1 MVSLGTAP
9 IASIFVEYPP
19 NCVVVA
25 RRGPTVPKC
34 VKLPT
39 GPRKETDS
47 VTPIGADAMSTAK
60 RTSTGRSSP
69 L

>member
-47 VTPIGADAMSTAK
+47 VTPIEHESIASD
-60 RTSTGRSSP
+60 RIEN
-69 L
+69 